1 MERPAVLLELERRRR
16 EAIRVSFTRLHVP
29 AFGAG
34 VGAVA
39 GLGLATA
46 TAWLVAKGS
55 AVDDVGAHLS
65 VLGNV
70 FPGYAVT
77 WPGVAIGLLWGA
89 AAGFVAGVAVAWIRN
104 AALRFVLWKA
114 VADQRRWRRRHLLDE
129 I

>member
-16 EAIRVSFTRLHVP
+16 EAIRVSFTRLHVM

-70 FPGYAVT
+70 LPGYAVT
-77 WPGVAIGLLWGA
+77 WPGAAIGLFWGA
-89 AAGFVAGVAVAWIRN
+89 VLGFGAGVAVAWIRN